1 MKEIYSNVLENHVS
15 LPVDFL
21 GRRKERKEQWG
32 GGGFACPRHPE
43 SSVGGAAGQVMGP
56 FRSLLV
62 TGSVII
68 YSRYAAPWWWWRRG
82 GAAGAAEVEG

>member
-1 MKEIYSNVLENHVS
+1 M
-15 LPVDFL
+15 DFL
-21 GRRKERKEQWG
+21 GRRKERVEVEEG
-32 GGGFACPRHPE
+32 GIACPRHPE

-68 YSRYAAPWWWWRRG
+68 YSRYAAP
-82 GAAGAAEVEG
+82 